1 MTADAVAAVSR
12 ASRLHHPVWLLGGPG
27 AGAYEIS
34 RALHEEGGP
43 RGFVSVRQTVP
54 GPTELEERL
63 RAATTDDPGIDR
75 VTLYVERIERQ
86 GAAVQE
92 RLLRWSTEGAFC
104 GGRPVPVRLFA
115 QSDEGSRGAELLPA
129 LRYRLS
135 ALTIPLPPL
144 HARRAEIP
152 AIAATLATQLC
163 EELGLAE
170 PPIDEAALRRLGER
184 DWPGN
189 LDELAAVIARAL
201 IAAEGQRITTF
212 DVSRTSRRAPTLLSM
227 PENSRP
233 TPVATAP
240 RTSENGREPREL
252 ELIIAELA
260 HELKNPMVTIK
271 TFSENLEQLLNDPG
285 LRDKFVG
292 LTRDAIDRMDGFLE
306 ELLRFSRYTEPK
318 LQNLPLGQALKHALD
333 GQEGRIRE
341 RIKTNALS
349 AKLVVRVDEDQ
360 LIFALKS
367 LIRGLSREIPVD
379 APMSVELS
387 PSGELTFN
395 GGGGGG
401 MQQKLHGTLDQASNG
416 SVPWSLDLMM
426 AEALIRRNGGSSRIV
441 REQDQLQVRVSF
453 PSPERGLDGR

>member
-1 MTADAVAAVSR
+1 
-12 ASRLHHPVWLLGGPG
+12 LLGGPG
-27 AGAYEIS
+27 AGAYELS
-34 RALHEEGGP
+34 RAFHEQGDP
-43 RGFVSVRQTVP
+43 RGFISVRQTVP
-54 GPTELEERL
+54 GPAELEERL
-63 RAATTDDPGIDR
+63 RAAVADDPGIDR

-86 GAAVQE
+86 TAAVQE
-92 RLLRWSTEGAFC
+92 RLLRWSTEGAFH
-104 GGRPVPVRLFA
+104 GGRPISIRLFA
-115 QSDEGSRGAELLPA
+115 QSDEGSRGAELLSA

-135 ALTIPLPPL
+135 ALTIPLPSL
-144 HARRAEIP
+144 SVRRAEIP
-152 AIAATLATQLC
+152 AIAETLATQLC
-163 EELGLAE
+163 DDLGLAE
-170 PPIDEAALRRLGER
+170 PPIDEAALRRLAER

-212 DVSRTSRRAPTLLSM
+212 DASRAARRAPTLLST
-227 PENSRP
+227 PEVSRP
-233 TPVATAP
+233 IPSASALKST
-240 RTSENGREPREL
+240 ENGREAREL

-306 ELLRFSRYTEPK
+306 ELLSFSRYAEPK
-318 LQNLPLGQALKHALD
+318 LQNLSLAQALKRALD
-333 GQEGRIRE
+333 GQDARIRE

-360 LIFALKS
+360 LTFALKS

-379 APMSVELS
+379 APISVELS
-387 PSGELTFN
+387 PSGELTFY

-401 MQQKLHGTLDQASNG
+401 TQQKLHATLDQASNG

-426 AEALIRRNGGSSRIV
+426 AEALIRRNGGSSRIA

-453 PSPERGLDGR
+453 PSPERGFDGR

>member
-1 MTADAVAAVSR
+1 LTPDAAAVVSHAR
-12 ASRLHHPVWLLGGPG
+12 RVHHPVWLLGGPG
-27 AGAYEIS
+27 AGAYELS
-34 RALHEEGGP
+34 RALHEDGDP

-54 GPTELEERL
+54 GPAELEERL
-63 RAATTDDPGIDR
+63 RTILSDDPGIDR

-86 GAAVQE
+86 STAVQE
-92 RLLRWSTEGAFC
+92 RLLRWSTEGAFRT
-104 GGRPVPVRLFA
+104 GRPVSIRLFA

-129 LRYRLS
+129 LRHRLS
-135 ALTIPLPPL
+135 ALTIPLPSL
-144 HARRAEIP
+144 NARRAEIP
-152 AIAATLATQLC
+152 AIAETLAAQLC
-163 EELGLAE
+163 EELALVE
-170 PPIDEAALRRLGER
+170 PPIDEAALERLGER

-201 IAAEGQRITTF
+201 IASEGQRISTF
-212 DVSRTSRRAPTLLSM
+212 DVSRASRRAPVLSSVAE
-227 PENSRP
+227 PSRP
-233 TPVATAP
+233 QAATSAP
-240 RTSENGREPREL
+240 KATENGRQSREL

-306 ELLRFSRYTEPK
+306 ELLSFSRYAEPK
-318 LQNLPLGQALKHALD
+318 LQNLSLGQVVKRALD
-333 GQEGRIRE
+333 GQDGRIRE
-341 RIKTNALS
+341 RIKTNALPT
-349 AKLVVRVDEDQ
+349 KLVVRVDEDQ
-360 LIFALKS
+360 LTFALKS
-367 LIRGLSREIPVD
+367 LIRGLSREIPAD

-426 AEALIRRNGGSSRIV
+426 AEALIRRNGGASRIV
-441 REQDQLQVRVSF
+441 REKDQLQVRVSF

>member
-1 MTADAVAAVSR
+1 LTADAVAAVSR
-12 ASRLHHPVWLLGGPG
+12 ARRVHHPVWLLGGPG
-27 AGAYEIS
+27 AGGYELS
-34 RALHEEGGP
+34 RAFHEEGDS

-54 GPTELEERL
+54 GSAELEERL
-63 RAATTDDPGIDR
+63 RAAVADDLGINR

-86 GAAVQE
+86 TTAVQE
-92 RLLRWSTEGAFC
+92 RLLRWSTEGAFH
-104 GGRPVPVRLFA
+104 GGRPISVRLFA
-115 QSDEGSRGAELLPA
+115 QSDEGSRGAELLAA

-135 ALTIPLPPL
+135 ALTIPLPSL
-144 HARRAEIP
+144 SVRRAEIP
-152 AIAATLATQLC
+152 AIAEALATQLC
-163 EELGLAE
+163 EDLGLTE
-170 PPIDEAALRRLGER
+170 PPIDEAALRRLAER

-189 LDELAAVIARAL
+189 LDELTAVIARAL

-212 DVSRTSRRAPTLLSM
+212 DVSRPSRRAPTLLST
-227 PENSRP
+227 PEISRP
-233 TPVATAP
+233 IPSVSALKAT
-240 RTSENGREPREL
+240 ENGREAREL

-306 ELLRFSRYTEPK
+306 ELLRFSRYAEPK
-318 LQNLPLGQALKHALD
+318 LQNLSLAQALKRAVD
-333 GQEGRIRE
+333 GQDGRVRE
-341 RIKTNALS
+341 RVKTNALS

-360 LIFALKS
+360 LTFALKS

-379 APMSVELS
+379 APISVELS